1 MRSGTTDVH
10 APPTVLVVDDEA
22 AFGQLLA
29 EHLAACGFK
38 VLQAADGRSAL
49 AKIGEAKPDAL
60 LIDLHMPGLTGL
72 EVVEVLAR
80 ERRLP
85 PTIVMSAFGGYEVAL
100 DAIRLGAI
108 DFLSKPF
115 RMAEAELKL
124 RLALAKAGKP
134 ALARPRAEEPPKLGV
149 FHGMVGAAAS
159 MQALYRQIE
168 RVARFGSTVVIQGE
182 SGTGKELI
190 ARALHDASPRRDR
203 PFVAVNC
210 AAIPQMLLESEL
222 FGHVKGAFTDASMD
236 RKGLFEEAH
245 TGTLFLDEIVDL
257 PLLLQVKLLRAL
269 QEGEIRRVGANKP
282 TQIDVRVV
290 AASAIPIRDRVR
302 QGLFREDLFYR
313 LAVIEL
319 VVPPLRERREDLA
332 LLVEHFVAKTNQRLG
347 TKIRSVDPAAM
358 ARLTAYTWPGNVR
371 ELQNVVEQACVMADG
386 DVIGANGLQLGR
398 DQAPATG
405 QAAQAHETLSIP
417 HAVAETERALI
428 RAALLQTEG
437 NRTHA
442 AELLGISARN
452 LQYKIKQYDIHVAAP
467 TGRPKS

>member
-1 MRSGTTDVH
+1 MAQAT
-10 APPTVLVVDDEA
+10 PTVLVVDDEA

-29 EHLAACGFK
+29 EHLQSCGFM
-38 VLQAADGRSAL
+38 VLRANDGRAAL
-49 AKIGEAKPDAL
+49 AQIAEHRPNAL

-72 EVVEVLAR
+72 EVVEKLAR
-80 ERRLP
+80 DRQLP

-100 DAIRLGAI
+100 EAIRLGAA

-124 RLALAKAGKP
+124 RLALSKAGKT
-134 ALARPRAEEPPKLGV
+134 AMARQRPEEPPKQGV
-149 FHGMVGAAAS
+149 FHGMVGTSAA
-159 MQALYRQIE
+159 MQTLYRQIE
-168 RVARFGSTVVIQGE
+168 RVARFASTVVIQGE

-222 FGHVKGAFTDASMD
+222 FGHTKGAFTDASMD

-282 TQIDVRVV
+282 TQVDVRVV
-290 AASAIPIRDRVR
+290 AASAIGIRDRVR
-302 QGLFREDLFYR
+302 QGLFREDLYYR

-347 TKIRSVDPAAM
+347 TRIRGVDPAAM
-358 ARLTAYTWPGNVR
+358 ARMMAYAWPGNVR
-371 ELQNVVEQACVMADG
+371 ELQNAVEQACVMADAE
-386 DVIGANGLQLGR
+386 VIGAAGLQLGR
-398 DQAPATG
+398 DAPRTETLTPP
-405 QAAQAHETLSIP
+405 AHETLSIP

-428 RAALLQTEG
+428 RTALTQTDG

-452 LQYKIKQYDIHVAAP
+452 LQYKIKQYGIHMAAP
-467 TGRPKS
+467 VGRPKS

>member
-1 MRSGTTDVH
+1 M
-10 APPTVLVVDDEA
+10 AQQAPTVLVVDDEA

-29 EHLAACGFK
+29 EHLKSCGFQ
-38 VLQAADGRSAL
+38 VLEARDGRAAL
-49 AKIGEAKPDAL
+49 AQIAENQPDAL

-72 EVVEVLAR
+72 EVVEKLAR
-80 ERRLP
+80 ERKLP
-85 PTIVMSAFGGYEVAL
+85 ATIVMSAFGGYEVAL
-100 DAIRLGAI
+100 EAIRLGAA

-124 RLALAKAGKP
+124 RLALAKAGKT
-134 ALARPRAEEPPKLGV
+134 AMARQRPEEPPRQGV
-149 FHGMVGAAAS
+149 FHGMVGTS
-159 MQALYRQIE
+159 STMQTLYRQIE

-222 FGHVKGAFTDASMD
+222 FGHTKGAFTDASTD

-282 TQIDVRVV
+282 VQVDVRVV
-290 AASAIPIRDRVR
+290 AASAIGIRERVR
-302 QGLFREDLFYR
+302 QGLFREDLYYR

-319 VVPPLRERREDLA
+319 TVPPLRERREDLA

-347 TKIRSVDPAAM
+347 TRIRGVDPGAM
-358 ARLTAYTWPGNVR
+358 ARLMAYTWPGNVR

-386 DVIGANGLQLGR
+386 ETIVTSGVQLER
-398 DQAPATG
+398 DAPNARSPMVRTT
-405 QAAQAHETLSIP
+405 ESLSIP
-417 HAVAETERALI
+417 QAVAETERTLI
-428 RAALLQTEG
+428 QAALTQTDG

-452 LQYKIKQYDIHVAAP
+452 LQYKIKEYDIHVAAP
-467 TGRPKS
+467 TGRPKN

>member
-1 MRSGTTDVH
+1 MAH
-10 APPTVLVVDDEA
+10 ATPTLLVVDDEA

-29 EHLAACGFK
+29 EHLQAAGFQ
-38 VLQAADGRSAL
+38 VLQAADGRAAL
-49 AKIGEAKPDAL
+49 LQVAEHKPDAL

-72 EVVEVLAR
+72 EVVAQLAR
-80 ERRLP
+80 EARLP
-85 PTIVMSAFGGYEVAL
+85 ATIVMSAFGGYEVAL
-100 DAIRLGAI
+100 EAIRLGAA

-124 RLALAKAGKP
+124 RLALAKSGKP
-134 ALARPRAEEPPKLGV
+134 AAARQRPAEEAPRQGL
-149 FHGMVGAAAS
+149 FHGMVGTATA
-159 MQALYRQIE
+159 MQTLYRQIE

-222 FGHVKGAFTDASMD
+222 FGHTKGAFTDASMD

-282 TQIDVRVV
+282 TQVDVRVV
-290 AASAIPIRDRVR
+290 AASAIGIRDRVR
-302 QGLFREDLFYR
+302 QGLFREDLYYR

-319 VVPPLRERREDLA
+319 TVPPLRDRREDLP

-347 TKIRSVDPAAM
+347 TRIRGVDPAAM
-358 ARLTAYTWPGNVR
+358 ARLVAYAWPGNVR

-386 DVIGANGLQLGR
+386 ELIGARGVQLGR
-398 DQAPATG
+398 DAPPPEQTG
-405 QAAQAHETLSIP
+405 PRRDQSLSIP
-417 HAVAETERALI
+417 HAVAETERVLIQTALT
-428 RAALLQTEG
+428 QTDG
-437 NRTHA
+437 NRTRA

-452 LQYKIKQYDIHVAAP
+452 LQYKIKQYGIHMAAP
-467 TGRPKS
+467 TGRPKT

>member
-1 MRSGTTDVH
+1 MAH
-10 APPTVLVVDDEA
+10 ATPTVLVVDDEA
-22 AFGQLLA
+22 AFGQLLT
-29 EHLAACGFK
+29 EHLQSCGFK
-38 VLQAADGRSAL
+38 VLQAADGRAAL
-49 AKIGEAKPDAL
+49 AQIAEHQPDAL

-72 EVVEVLAR
+72 EVVAQLAR
-80 ERRLP
+80 EGRLP
-85 PTIVMSAFGGYEVAL
+85 ATIVMSAFGGYEVAL
-100 DAIRLGAI
+100 EAIRLGAA

-134 ALARPRAEEPPKLGV
+134 AMARQRPDESPRQGL
-149 FHGMVGAAAS
+149 FHGMVGTAAS
-159 MQALYRQIE
+159 MQTLYRQIE
-168 RVARFGSTVVIQGE
+168 RVARFGSTVVVQGE

-222 FGHVKGAFTDASMD
+222 FGHAKGAFTDASVD

-245 TGTLFLDEIVDL
+245 TGTLFLDEIVVL

-269 QEGEIRRVGANKP
+269 QEGEIRRVGANKS
-282 TQIDVRVV
+282 TQVDVRVV
-290 AASAIPIRDRVR
+290 AASAIGIRDRVR
-302 QGLFREDLFYR
+302 QGLFREDLYYR

-319 VVPPLRERREDLA
+319 TVPPLRERREDLA
-332 LLVEHFVAKTNQRLG
+332 LLVEHFVARTNQRLG
-347 TKIRSVDPAAM
+347 TRIRGVEPAAM
-358 ARLTAYTWPGNVR
+358 ARLVAYAWPGNVR

-386 DVIGANGLQLGR
+386 DVIGAAGLQLGR
-398 DQAPATG
+398 DGPPHPTNAPPLG
-405 QAAQAHETLSIP
+405 ETLSIP

-428 RAALLQTEG
+428 LAALTQTDG

-452 LQYKIKQYDIHVAAP
+452 LQYKIKQYDIHRAAP
-467 TGRPKS
+467 TGRPKT

>member
-1 MRSGTTDVH
+1 MAQAT
-10 APPTVLVVDDEA
+10 PTVLVVDDEP

-29 EHLAACGFK
+29 EHLLASGFQ
-38 VLQAADGRSAL
+38 VLRADNGRAAL
-49 AKIGEAKPDAL
+49 AQVTEHRPDAL
-60 LIDLHMPGLTGL
+60 LIDLHLPGLTGL
-72 EVVEVLAR
+72 EVVEKLAR
-80 ERRLP
+80 DRQLP
-85 PTIVMSAFGGYEVAL
+85 ATIVMSAFGGYEVAL
-100 DAIRLGAI
+100 EAIRLGAA

-124 RLALAKAGKP
+124 RLALAKSGKP
-134 ALARPRAEEPPKLGV
+134 AAARHKPEELTRQGL
-149 FHGMVGAAAS
+149 FHGMVGTAAP
-159 MQALYRQIE
+159 MQTLYRQIE

-222 FGHVKGAFTDASMD
+222 FGHTKGAFTDASVD

-269 QEGEIRRVGANKP
+269 QEGEIRRVGANKS
-282 TQIDVRVV
+282 TQVDVRVV
-290 AASAIPIRDRVR
+290 AASAIAIRDRVK
-302 QGLFREDLFYR
+302 QGLFREDLYYR

-319 VVPPLRERREDLA
+319 TVPPLRERREDLA

-347 TKIRSVDPAAM
+347 TRIRGVDPAAM
-358 ARLTAYTWPGNVR
+358 ARMTAYAWPGNVR

-386 DVIGANGLQLGR
+386 EVIGATGVKLGR
-398 DQAPATG
+398 SDAPSPGEAPRG
-405 QAAQAHETLSIP
+405 HETLSIP

-428 RAALLQTEG
+428 RAALTQTDG

-452 LQYKIKQYDIHVAAP
+452 LQYKIKQYGIHMAAP
-467 TGRPKS
+467 TGRPKT